1 MVDQLLQHR
10 LVKNQ
15 VFRFLL
21 SAGTGAL
28 VDVSAFHLFYHNI
41 FERKTY
47 DVFSFTVGNYTIS
60 LAISFFLGVVV
71 NFLITRYLVFRESKS
86 KPAKQFARFISV
98 AIVGYFANWTLIKLF
113 ILKLDFNPDVARV
126 MAISLL
132 FFASYFIHKMFS
144 FSLSLR
150 HAS

>member
-28 VDVSAFHLFYHNI
+28 VDVSAFHLFYQNI
-41 FERKTY
+41 FEQKTY
-47 DVFSFTVGNYTIS
+47 NVLSFTLGNYTIS
-60 LAISFFLGVVV
+60 LAISFFSGVVV
-71 NFLITRYLVFRESKS
+71 NFLITRYLVFKESKS
-86 KPAKQFARFISV
+86 KPTKQFVRFISV
-98 AIVGYFANWTLIKLF
+98 AIVGYFANWTLVKLF
-113 ILKLDFNPDVARV
+113 ILKFDFNPDVARV
-126 MAISLL
+126 MAISIL

>member
-28 VDVSAFHLFYHNI
+28 VDVSAFHLFYQNI
-41 FERKTY
+41 FEQKTY
-47 DVFSFTVGNYTIS
+47 NVLSFTLGNYTIS

-71 NFLITRYLVFRESKS
+71 NFLITRYLVFKESKS
-86 KPAKQFARFISV
+86 KPTKQFVRFISV
-98 AIVGYFANWTLIKLF
+98 AIVGYFANWTLVKLF
-113 ILKLDFNPDVARV
+113 ILKFDFNPDVARV
-126 MAISLL
+126 MAISIL
-132 FFASYFIHKMFS
+132 FFASYFIHRMFS